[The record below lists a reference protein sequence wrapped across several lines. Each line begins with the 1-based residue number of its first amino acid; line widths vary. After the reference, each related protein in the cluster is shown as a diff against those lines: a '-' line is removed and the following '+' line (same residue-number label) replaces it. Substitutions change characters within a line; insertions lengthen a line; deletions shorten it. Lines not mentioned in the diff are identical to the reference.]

1 MHSHLLEVEE
11 LKTVFPTEAGILP
24 AVDGVSF
31 HLDAGETLGIVGESG
46 CGKSMTAMSILRL
59 VPAPGKIVGGEV
71 RLEDKNLLQLPV
83 EQLRSIRGRQIG
95 MVFQDPLSSLNP
107 VRAVGKQIGEVLE
120 IHGLSP
126 KAEMRD
132 RVIDTMHKVGFPSPE
147 RNYDAYPHELSGGM
161 RQRAMIAMALIG
173 GPKILIA
180 DEPTTALDVTIQAQ
194 ILELLQSI
202 QEELGLAVM
211 LITHNLGIVAEVAK
225 RIVVMYAGNVVEA
238 APTGMLFAEAFH
250 PYTRGLLASVPTIER
265 PLAKLFSIPGTVP
278 NPLNFPKGCRFHP
291 RCDRAMEK
299 CANEVPPTFRLH
311 GDRSVAC
318 WLMEGETSID

>member
-1 MHSHLLEVEE
+1 MHSHLLEVQN

-59 VPAPGKIVGGEV
+59 VPAPGKIVRGEV
-71 RLEDKNLLQLPV
+71 RLDGTNLLQLPV
-83 EQLRSIRGRQIG
+83 DQLRLIRGRQIG

-107 VRAVGKQIGEVLE
+107 VRTVGRQIGEVLE

-126 KAEMRD
+126 KEEVRDKVIEAMR
-132 RVIDTMHKVGFPSPE
+132 KVGFPSPE

-173 GPKILIA
+173 GPRVLIA

-194 ILELLQSI
+194 ILELLQSLR
-202 QEELGLAVM
+202 EEFGLAVI

-225 RIVVMYAGNVVEA
+225 RVVVMYAGNVVET
-238 APTGMLFAEAFH
+238 APAEMLFTEAFH

-265 PLAKLFSIPGTVP
+265 TLSKLYSIPGTVP
-278 NPLNFPKGCRFHP
+278 NPLDFPKGCRFHP
-291 RCDRAMEK
+291 RCDRAMKK
-299 CANEVPPTFRLH
+299 CAKEVPPTFRLQ
-311 GDRSVAC
+311 GDRTVAC
-318 WLMEGETSID
+318 WLMEGDRSID